1 MTLSVH
7 VHVVY
12 WGMIAG
18 EGGAL
23 VAFVCHWGYMFVQE
37 CSPAPT
43 HEAGKAFHGNRE
55 CTMLFDCATGIP
67 FDDHET
73 IDK

>member
-1 MTLSVH
+1 
-7 VHVVY
+7 
-12 WGMIAG
+12 
-18 EGGAL
+18 
-23 VAFVCHWGYMFVQE
+23 MFVQE